1 MPVVASSGKP
11 RRKVRFSQNK
21 RPAPAASHRGEA
33 PDARTSAAEGLGL
46 DESDINMSTRR
57 VQDKIPATFKELPVL
72 RDALTTKTSQD
83 QDETV
88 QNCLP
93 FLRGSDGTLRD
104 NLNEFGLSHLFRDRH
119 IEYLYDSLET
129 YPEGF
134 VAMDSSRPWM
144 SYWALAGLTLL
155 GEDVS
160 KYRER

>member
-1 MPVVASSGKP
+1 
-11 RRKVRFSQNK
+11 
-21 RPAPAASHRGEA
+21 
-33 PDARTSAAEGLGL
+33 
-46 DESDINMSTRR
+46 MSTETSIPSLFTTLPIL
-57 VQDKIPATFKELPVL
+57 QDPLQ
-72 RDALTTKTSQD
+72 TKTSQD

-88 QNCLP
+88 TKCLP
-93 FLRGSDGTLRD
+93 FLTGRDGTLRS
-104 NLNEFGLSHLFRDRH
+104 NLNDFGVSHLMKDRH
-119 IEYLYDSLET
+119 IEYLYDSLEE